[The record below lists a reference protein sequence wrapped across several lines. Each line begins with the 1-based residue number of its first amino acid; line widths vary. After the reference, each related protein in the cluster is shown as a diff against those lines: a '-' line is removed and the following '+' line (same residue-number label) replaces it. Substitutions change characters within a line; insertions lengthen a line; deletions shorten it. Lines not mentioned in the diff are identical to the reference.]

1 MAWQYKPVAMPGEYL
16 LLTAV
21 SGTNLDL
28 LSTISPQEI
37 QQRVLDAAQ
46 GWFPVSVRWER
57 GIFSSNLRILGQA
70 TTSVDTASVAAE
82 AAAAVNSFWSIFGT
96 QINVLVSANA
106 SDPQPGE
113 GPDWNVSI
121 KWVAIAA
128 VAIATAIIIVNIRK
142 ATT

>member
-28 LSTISPQEI
+28 LSSISPQEI

-57 GIFSSNLRILGQA
+57 GVFSSNLRILGQA
-70 TTSVDTASVAAE
+70 TSSVDTAAAAAE

-96 QINVLVSANA
+96 QFNVLVSTNA
-106 SDPQPGE
+106 SDPQPGD
-113 GPDWNVSI
+113 GPDWNTSI

-128 VAIATAIIIVNIRK
+128 IAIAAAIIIVQIRK

>member
-1 MAWQYKPVAMPGEYL
+1 MAWQYKPVATPGEYL

-28 LSTISPQEI
+28 LSSISPQEI

-57 GIFSSNLRILGQA
+57 GLFASNLRILGQA
-70 TTSVDTASVAAE
+70 TTTVDAAAAASE

-96 QINVLVSANA
+96 QFSVLVSANA
-106 SDPQPGE
+106 SDPLPDDGS
-113 GPDWNVSI
+113 DWNASI
-121 KWVAIAA
+121 RWIAIAA
-128 VAIATAIIIVNIRK
+128 VAIAAAIIIVQLRK
-142 ATT
+142 AAT

>member
-28 LSTISPQEI
+28 LSSISPQEI

-57 GIFSSNLRILGQA
+57 GLFSSTLRILGQA
-70 TTSVDTASVAAE
+70 TTSVDTAAAAAE
-82 AAAAVNSFWSIFGT
+82 AAAAVNSFWTIFGT
-96 QINVLVSANA
+96 RFNVLVSANGN
-106 SDPQPGE
+106 DPQPGD
-113 GPDWNVSI
+113 GPDWNASI

-128 VAIATAIIIVNIRK
+128 IAIAAAIIIVQVRK
-142 ATT
+142 ATS